1 MFIAADAAIAVR
13 AVSKGAVATHAAT
26 PVTVAAVI
34 IPAIIVAG
42 TTAVVT
48 EPVKI

>member
-1 MFIAADAAIAVR
+1 MFITDATIVARV
-13 AVSKGAVATHAAT
+13 VSKGAVATHAAT